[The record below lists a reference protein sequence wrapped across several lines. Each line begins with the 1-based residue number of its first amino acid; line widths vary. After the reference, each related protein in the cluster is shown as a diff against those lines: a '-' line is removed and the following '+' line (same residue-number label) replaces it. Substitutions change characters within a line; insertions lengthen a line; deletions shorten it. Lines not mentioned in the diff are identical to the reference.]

1 MTEEQQQAKRGGGF
15 TKTVAKK
22 ALAPIV
28 ASAATA
34 ATAYGLRKGVEVW
47 HETVNPKIDEKG
59 GVKAVANEALDALR
73 ERLPDSAL
81 KKAGGLATRVSSPL
95 ERSSGNDATASDGDR
110 AEERRRR
117 EQRRQQRRRALEQTG
132 SS

>member
-1 MTEEQQQAKRGGGF
+1 MTEEQQAGRGGGF
-15 TKTVAKK
+15 TKSVTKK

-34 ATAYGLRKGVEVW
+34 ATAYGMQKGVEIW
-47 HETVNPKIDEKG
+47 HGIVRPKIEEKG
-59 GVKAVANEALDALR
+59 GVKAVANEALDGLR

-81 KKAGGLATRVSSPL
+81 KKLDRLASRVTNPP
-95 ERSSGNDATASDGDR
+95 ERYDGRDATVSDGDR
-110 AEERRRR
+110 EEERRRR
-117 EQRRQQRRRALEQTG
+117 EQRRQQRRRAFEQAG